1 MLKISTILAMLLLA
15 VSAAAQSHLTLENAI
30 ELGLKNNYDIQIAR
44 NDARISDNSR
54 GKGLAGFL
62 PTLEASAGYNRSDR
76 DQDVDLPPSSST
88 SDVDNMTADV
98 TLNWTLFDGFR
109 MFADRGRY
117 NELAQQG
124 EFAARSRIE
133 NSVVAISSAYFNL
146 VLREQLLQV
155 ARDTRN
161 ISETRLGREKV
172 RHQLGGSS
180 STDLLNAQ
188 VSFNSDQSALLS
200 RVLEVQIARQQL
212 NVLLGQDPATEFT
225 VSTKINIPILDDD
238 LPNILLL
245 AQEHNS
251 GLKAAEFSKKV
262 ADRGVQSARASFMP
276 RLSAFASY
284 GHTDQ
289 TQNSSAGQYP
299 GLDVGTETNSTTVG
313 LNLSFNLF
321 NGRRDKIDYD
331 NARIEANNQ
340 ALSLRDARNRLVGE
354 VREIY
359 NTYRQRLDVVG
370 LEDQNIEAARQN
382 LELQQERQ
390 ELGVATSLEFRDA
403 QVSFVRSQTSLITAR
418 YQARISRIELDQLTG
433 ALRVGEE

>member
-1 MLKISTILAMLLLA
+1 MLKISTALALVLLA
-15 VSAAAQSHLTLENAI
+15 VSAGAQPYLTLEDAI

-44 NDARISDNSR
+44 NNARISDNNR

-62 PTLEASAGYNRSDR
+62 PTLDVSGGYNLTDS

-88 SDVDNMTADV
+88 FDVDNLSADV
-98 TLNWTLFDGFR
+98 TLSWTLFDGFR
-109 MFADRGRY
+109 MFANRQRY

-124 EFAARSRIE
+124 EFVTRNRIE
-133 NSVVAISSAYFNL
+133 NSVVAISVAYFNL
-146 VLREQLLQV
+146 VQQEQLLQV
-155 ARDTRN
+155 ARDTRD

-188 VSFNSDQSALLS
+188 VAFNSDQSTLLS
-200 RVLEVQIARQQL
+200 RELNVQIARQQL
-212 NVLLGQDPATEFT
+212 NVLLGQDPATPVT
-225 VSTKINIPILDDD
+225 VSTEIAIPD
-238 LPNILLL
+238 LNTDLSEIMLQ
-245 AQEHNS
+245 AEDHNS
-251 GLKAAEFSKKV
+251 SLKAAELGKKV

-276 RLSAFASY
+276 RLSAFANY
-284 GHTDQ
+284 GYSDQ
-289 TQNSSAGQYP
+289 TINNSAGMYP
-299 GLDVGTETNSTTVG
+299 DLDVGTETNSTTIG

-321 NGRRDKIDYD
+321 NGRRDRIDYD

-340 ALSLRDARNRLVGE
+340 LLALRDAHNRLIGD

-359 NTYRQRLDVVG
+359 NTYHQRMEVVA
-370 LEDQNIEAARQN
+370 LEEQNIEAARQN
-382 LELQQERQ
+382 LDLQRDRH

-403 QVSFVRSQTSLITAR
+403 QVSFVQSQTSLITAR

-433 ALRVGEE
+433 SLNIGGE